1 MVVRRPATAPLLEGL
16 VTRWA
21 AASGMKDAVAQCI
34 SMVPQGGLATAW
46 EWADPQVDGLII
58 PGFLARREL
67 PARPSTR
74 ATHPG

>member
-1 MVVRRPATAPLLEGL
+1 
-16 VTRWA
+16 
-21 AASGMKDAVAQCI
+21 MKDAVAQCI

-46 EWADPQVDGLII
+46 EWADPKVDGLII